1 MEPIQGLRI
10 REMTDIDMAAM
21 IEIDKKIT
29 GKDRISS
36 WPQKVSSHF
45 KTYYP
50 PLSFVAEIEGRV
62 VGFIIGVV
70 MGAEYSLPLSGW
82 INIIGVDPSYQGKGI
97 GKMLAKSFT
106 EACHKRGIKAR
117 LMVRQSDERL
127 KKMLLS
133 LGFEQGELVDFVKGF
148 PAHKPGSKEE

>member
-50 PLSFVAEIEGRV
+50 PLSFVGEVEGRV

-82 INIIGVDPSYQGKGI
+82 INIIGVDPLSGEGHRQDAGEILHRSMPQKGN
-97 GKMLAKSFT
+97 
-106 EACHKRGIKAR
+106 
-117 LMVRQSDERL
+117 QSA
-127 KKMLLS
+127 S
-133 LGFEQGELVDFVKGF
+133 
-148 PAHKPGSKEE
+148 HGSAE

>member
-1 MEPIQGLRI
+1 MESIQGLRI

-50 PLSFVAEIEGRV
+50 PLSFVAEVEGRV

-82 INIIGVDPSYQGKGI
+82 INIIGVDPGYQGKGI
-97 GKMLAKSFT
+97 GKMLAKSFI

-117 LMVRQSDERL
+117 LMVRQSDEPL
-127 KKMLLS
+127 KRMLQS